1 MKENKAQGLRSG
13 LEAELMCVPF
23 LSTEI
28 GFILST
34 EMCFF
39 CSFESRDCSGKA
51 LLKNNTL

>member
-28 GFILST
+28 AFILST

-39 CSFESRDCSGKA
+39 VHLNLEIVLGKHC
-51 LLKNNTL
+51 